1 MKLVLVMVSS
11 LDGITN
17 QGNAE
22 DQHVWTSE
30 EDKTHF
36 REVLD
41 ASPLVIMGAKTYEAA
56 RPYMVHRDGR
66 IRIVM
71 TTRPE
76 DYEKEKIPG
85 KLEFTNEEVT
95 ALIKRLEASGI
106 SEGIHVGGATT
117 NTPFFK
123 AGLITEVWQTIE
135 PKILGEGYRNM
146 ATQKL
151 DINLELIT
159 SEKLNARG
167 TLLLKYR
174 VI

>member
-1 MKLVLVMVSS
+1 MIQFSKFLS
-11 LDGITN
+11 
-17 QGNAE
+17 
-22 DQHVWTSE
+22 
-30 EDKTHF
+30 
-36 REVLD
+36 
-41 ASPLVIMGAKTYEAA
+41 
-56 RPYMVHRDGR
+56 
-66 IRIVM
+66 
-71 TTRPE
+71 
-76 DYEKEKIPG
+76 EKEKIPG

-167 TLLLKYR
+167 TLLLKYK